1 MDRAATVDFI
11 KTHGI
16 LPESKFGQNFLCDD
30 AIIASIID
38 AAKIEPG
45 DKVLEIGPGIG
56 ALTRPLSKLDIS
68 LTCVEIDKRLAE
80 LLRDD
85 PDVKAEIID
94 SDYLKLKDYQSED
107 FDIVIS
113 NLPYY
118 VMTDIM
124 KKLFAECINVRKMV
138 FMVEEDALERIIA
151 SPRSKQYGPLSVLCS
166 LYGRPEV
173 VTRVPGTC
181 FVPAPRT
188 TSAVICMTRGENVMS
203 KDLVLFTDRCF
214 AMRRKKLKT
223 ALKCYD
229 NVKVEEAYKS
239 QGLDDNVRAE
249 ELEPE
254 AIMWLYNDI
263 INAKYQRGTL

>member
-1 MDRAATVDFI
+1 MDREATNQFI

-16 LPESKFGQNFLCDD
+16 LPESKFGQNFLCDE
-30 AIIASIID
+30 AIVASIID
-38 AAKIEPG
+38 SAGIKSG

-80 LLRDD
+80 ILRND
-85 PDVKAEIID
+85 PEIDAKIID
-94 SDYLKLKDYQSED
+94 SDFLKLDDYHAED

-124 KKLFAECINVRKMV
+124 KKLFAECVNAREMV
-138 FMVEEDALERIIA
+138 FMVEEDALDRIIA
-151 SPRSKQYGPLSVLCS
+151 STRTKQYGPLSVLCS
-166 LYGRPEV
+166 IYGKTEV

-188 TSAVICMTRGENVMS
+188 TSAVITLVRGKNVMS
-203 KDLVLFTDRCF
+203 KELVLFADRCF

-223 ALKCYD
+223 ALNCYD
-229 NVKVEEAYKS
+229 GSRVDKAYKA
-239 QGLDDNVRAE
+239 QGFDDNIRAE

-254 AIMWLYNDI
+254 AILRLYNDI
-263 INAKYQRGTL
+263 IYAKSQRGTL

>member
-1 MDRAATVDFI
+1 MDREATVDFI

-16 LPESKFGQNFLCDD
+16 LPESKFGQNFLCDEG
-30 AIIASIID
+30 IVASIID
-38 AAKIEPG
+38 AAKIGPG

-80 LLRDD
+80 VLRED
-85 PDVKAEIID
+85 PEIKAEIID
-94 SDYLKLKDYQSED
+94 SDFLKLKDYHAED
-107 FDIVIS
+107 YDIVIS

-124 KKLFAECINVRKMV
+124 KKLFAECVNAKRMV
-138 FMVEEDALERIIA
+138 FMVEEDALARITA
-151 SPRSKQYGPLSVLCS
+151 CPKTKQYGPLSVLTS
-166 LYGRPEV
+166 LYGNTSI
-173 VTRVPGTC
+173 VTKVPGTS
-181 FVPAPRT
+181 FVPAPKT
-188 TSAVICMTRGENVMS
+188 TSVVICLESCGRSLGRDAVA
-203 KDLVLFTDRCF
+203 FADRCF

-229 NVKVEEAYKS
+229 GAKVDEAYKE
-239 QGLDDNVRAE
+239 QGLDDNIRAE

-254 AIMWLYNDI
+254 AIFRLYNDI
-263 INAKYQRGTL
+263 IYAKSQRGTL